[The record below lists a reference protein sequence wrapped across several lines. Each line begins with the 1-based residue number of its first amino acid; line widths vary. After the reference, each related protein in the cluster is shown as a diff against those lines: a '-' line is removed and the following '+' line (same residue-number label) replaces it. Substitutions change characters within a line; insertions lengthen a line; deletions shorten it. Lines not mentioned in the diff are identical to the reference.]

1 MIFGWRWH
9 FRMSRFGQW
18 LLMVAHR
25 DRTPRWLHDLI
36 ERLVYGRKASD
47 A

>member
-18 LLMVAHR
+18 LLKVAHR
-25 DRTPRWLHDLI
+25 PNTPCWLHDVI
-36 ERLVYGRKASD
+36 ERLVYEDRR
-47 A
+47 